1 MLDGVGVPDWV
12 EPDGVAVTGVLLGE
26 TKVDELTEELDGS
39 GVIGVLG
46 RTELYDPG
54 DVELIG
60 VLLPT
65 LELWEGM
72 GAQTLL
78 VTVTVSIPGKEN
90 QL

>member
-1 MLDGVGVPDWV
+1 MPDWV

-26 TKVDELTEELDGS
+26 TKVDEPTEELDGP

-46 RTELYDPG
+46 RAELYGPE

-65 LELWEGM
+65 LELWEGI
-72 GAQTLL
+72 GVQTLL
-78 VTVTVSIPGKEN
+78 VTVTVSIPGDES